1 MRKFSQDH
9 VEMFFCHVRAALGS
23 NDNPS
28 AYEFRNA
35 MRRLLYG
42 YVKFTSD
49 GANVLLE
56 VSVGIYCKK
65 DMADC
70 STVTKQKLLFCD
82 SGRRRFRRED
92 GSTGKVFGTATGFDQ
107 YWAC

>member
-1 MRKFSQDH
+1 MLGRKFSQDH

-28 AYEFRNA
+28 AYEFRYA

-56 VSVGIYCKK
+56 VSMLKSCVKE
-65 DMADC
+65 
-70 STVTKQKLLFCD
+70 
-82 SGRRRFRRED
+82 RERENL
-92 GSTGKVFGTATGFDQ
+92 Q
-107 YWAC
+107 L